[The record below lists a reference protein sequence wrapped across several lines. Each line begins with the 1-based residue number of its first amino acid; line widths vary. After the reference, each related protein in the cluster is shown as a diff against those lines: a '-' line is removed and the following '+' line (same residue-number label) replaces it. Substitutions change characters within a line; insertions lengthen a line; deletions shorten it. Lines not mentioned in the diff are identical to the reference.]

1 MLEDN
6 ALHRSGGQN
15 DQILEWTHETI
26 WHADP
31 DGTRAASVFR
41 STFDQLYDGQ
51 HTGRYRWDQLFKTE
65 KTHYGTLI
73 EINLRREFD
82 DILEDGVLLDY
93 RVDGHE
99 IDCKYSQK
107 QGGWMLPPEAFDQ
120 LILVCTA
127 SDLDGTWSMG
137 IVRVTEENRRTSVNR
152 DGKTG
157 LNQLGRSRI
166 KWLHHDAE
174 LPPNVLLGADP
185 LAVDSIFSPKS
196 GQQRLN
202 QLFRV
207 IQNKRIGRNT
217 IATVAQQDDYMK
229 RVRSNGG
236 SRSLLRREGI
246 IIPSGDYLRHREIAE
261 QLGAEIPMPG
271 EVVSIRVAPAHHVGP
286 GVVDLDG
293 QLWRAAITSDPMV
306 DAPLLPDVRQI
317 AQIRRPLA

>member
-1 MLEDN
+1 MESSQTELCGSDYPLGVVRDSWY
-6 ALHRSGGQN
+6 A
-15 DQILEWTHETI
+15 
-26 WHADP
+26 ADP
-31 DGTRAASVFR
+31 GGMRSAEVFR
-41 STFDQLYDGQ
+41 ATFDQLYDGQ

-93 RVDGHE
+93 RVGGHE
-99 IDCKYSQK
+99 IDCKFSQK
-107 QGGWMLPPEAFDQ
+107 QGGWMLPPESFNQ

-127 SDLDGTWSMG
+127 SDVDGAWSMG

-166 KWLHHDAE
+166 TWLQQDAE
-174 LPPNVLLGADP
+174 LPPNVLLSIDQ
-185 LAVDSIFSPKS
+185 AVVDTIFAPRS

-202 QLFRV
+202 QLFRA
-207 IQNKRIGRNT
+207 IQGKRIGRNT

-236 SRSLLRREGI
+236 SRTLLRREGI

-261 QLGAEIPMPG
+261 SLGSEVPAPG
-271 EVVSIRVAPAHHVGP
+271 EVVSIRLTPATEG
-286 GVVDLDG
+286 DSFTAMLDG
-293 QLWRAAITSDPMV
+293 RLWRIAADSDPV
-306 DAPLLPDVRQI
+306 VEAPLLPDVRK
-317 AQIRRPLA
+317 

>member
-1 MLEDN
+1 MDSLEAN
-6 ALHRSGGQN
+6 PPGS
-15 DQILEWTHETI
+15 DQSLEIVRDI
-26 WHADP
+26 WSRADP
-31 DGTRAASVFR
+31 DGSRCAAVFR
-41 STFDQLYDGQ
+41 ATFDQLYDGQ

-82 DILEDGVLLDY
+82 DILQDGVLLDY
-93 RVDGHE
+93 RIDGHE

-107 QGGWMLPPEAFDQ
+107 QGGWMLPPESFGQ

-127 SDLDGTWSMG
+127 SDVDAVWSMG
-137 IVRVTEENRRTSVNR
+137 VVRVTEENRRTSVNR

-174 LPPNVLLGADP
+174 LPPNVLLGVDP
-185 LAVDSIFSPKS
+185 VAVDSIFEPKS

-207 IQNKRIGRNT
+207 IQGKRIGRNT

-261 QLGAEIPMPG
+261 QLGSEIPMPG
-271 EVVSIRVAPAHHVGP
+271 EVVSVRVAPANEAGA

-293 QLWRAAITSDPMV
+293 QLWRTAVVSDPMV
-306 DAPLLPDVRQI
+306 EAPLLPDVRK
-317 AQIRRPLA
+317 